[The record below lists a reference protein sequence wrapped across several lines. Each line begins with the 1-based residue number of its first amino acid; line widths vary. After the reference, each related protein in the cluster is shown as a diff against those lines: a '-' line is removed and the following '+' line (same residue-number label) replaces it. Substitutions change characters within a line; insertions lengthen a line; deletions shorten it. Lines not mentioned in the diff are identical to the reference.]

1 MESIETLM
9 AEHRV
14 IEGVLGALITF
25 VEEVVRHAS
34 SDRAVLEKFVT
45 FLAEFADGQH
55 HAKEE
60 DILFAEMVRH
70 GFPERS
76 GPIAVMRDDHE
87 RGRALVRHLR
97 ALAQLPGRWSDE
109 ERADLAAAASTYV
122 LHLRAHIQKEDG
134 VLYPLAE
141 QHLPSAAIA
150 EVDLACA
157 RADAARAERGAEL
170 AALGEELV
178 RRRGGLAAAH
188 PAA

>member
-1 MESIETLM
+1 MEAIETLM
-9 AEHRV
+9 SEHRA
-14 IEGVLGALITF
+14 IEGVLDALTRF
-25 VEEVVRHAS
+25 VDEVVRRTT
-34 SDRAVLEKFVT
+34 SDRAVLEDFVT

-60 DILFAEMVRH
+60 DVLFAAMVEH

-87 RGRALVRHLR
+87 RGRALIRHLR
-97 ALAQLPGRWSDE
+97 ALARLPGAWSDD

-141 QHLPSAAIA
+141 QHLPGAALA
-150 EVDLACA
+150 AVDLACA
-157 RADAARAERGAEL
+157 RADAARAGRGAEL
-170 AALGEELV
+170 VALGEALA
-178 RRRGGLAAAH
+178 RRHGAPSPQPFA
-188 PAA
+188 